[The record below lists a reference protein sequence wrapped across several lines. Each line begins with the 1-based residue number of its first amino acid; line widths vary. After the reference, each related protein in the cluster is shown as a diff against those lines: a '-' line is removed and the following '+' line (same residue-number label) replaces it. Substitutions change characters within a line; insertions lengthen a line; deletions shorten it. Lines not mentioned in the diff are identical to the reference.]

1 MISNRLG
8 WIGVDIGTHTIKL
21 AQAERTPS
29 GVRVRHAAV
38 IQRAHPWSAEDSL
51 ALGDPLSSRDEI
63 HAALECDAFRGRDA
77 ACLLPMNVCDLRGL
91 NVPHGDEHE
100 RRAMI
105 ENELGD
111 EWTNGPV
118 PMEFDFWEL
127 GADGRPETADGFNVN
142 VLCVSRPWV
151 TQAAGDCQ
159 QSSLDCWAVDGGP
172 LAMARAVGHVANTT
186 SGQRVLAVDW
196 GYSSATLC
204 VVGHNRPLYARRIH
218 ECGLRRCLE
227 SVAGTIGVSLD
238 HAQHLAQV
246 HGVLPPGEHA
256 RDRNGLQTAV
266 SESFAETIER
276 LIEQI
281 QRTMRFVDLQRKHLR
296 PTSVWLMGGGAS
308 VRNIGPHLSAA
319 LELPVS
325 IWSMG
330 RESEL
335 DSAAAGGRA
344 ALFAGAF
351 ALSTLAWR
359 AA

>member
-1 MISNRLG
+1 MVSKRLG

-21 AQAERTPS
+21 AQAERTPA
-29 GVRVRHAAV
+29 GVRLRHAAV
-38 IQRAHPWSAEDSL
+38 IQRIHPWSDDDALAQAEPL
-51 ALGDPLSSRDEI
+51 ASRDEI
-63 HAALECDAFRGRDA
+63 RAALECDAFRGRDA

-91 NVPHGDEHE
+91 NVPHGDDHE

-111 EWTNGPV
+111 DWANGPV

-142 VLCVSRPWV
+142 LICTSRPWIV
-151 TQAAGDCQ
+151 QSASDCQ
-159 QSSLDCWAVDGGP
+159 QSALDCWAVDGAP
-172 LAMARAVGHVANTT
+172 LAMARAVGHVAGTV

-196 GYSSATLC
+196 GYSNATLC

-227 SVAGTIGVSLD
+227 AVAGTLGVSLD
-238 HAQHLAQV
+238 HAQHLADVQ
-246 HGVLPPGEHA
+246 GVLPPGAHVHDQDE
-256 RDRNGLQTAV
+256 LQIAV
-266 SESFAETIER
+266 SEGFAETTEK
-276 LIEQI
+276 LLEQI
-281 QRTMRFVDLQRKHLR
+281 QRTIRFVDLQRKHLR

-308 VRNIGPHLSAA
+308 VRNMGPHLSAA
-319 LELPVS
+319 LDLPVS
-325 IWSMG
+325 IWSMR
-330 RESEL
+330 REPE